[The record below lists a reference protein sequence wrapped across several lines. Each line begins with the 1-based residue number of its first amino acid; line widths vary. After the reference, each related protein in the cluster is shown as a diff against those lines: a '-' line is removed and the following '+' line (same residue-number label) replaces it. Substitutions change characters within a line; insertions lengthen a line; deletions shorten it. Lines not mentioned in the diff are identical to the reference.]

1 MKIVFLCGSLEPGR
15 DGVGDYSRRLAS
27 ELIRKQHEVAIVA
40 LNDRRIT
47 AVYQGSQASNE
58 IKIPVLRLPAAM
70 DERKRFDYAGDFIK
84 QFGPDWVSLQ
94 YVPFSFEKRGLPFSF
109 SNHLK
114 RIDGNFR
121 WHIMFHELWVGLYG
135 YSNFKLKMLG
145 LLQKLIIKQM
155 LSAIKPESVTTS
167 IGIYKKSL
175 GWKDVNLIPL
185 FSNIPIVTPHPVQ
198 SDRSGNITA
207 IHFGTFTSSLEDY
220 KRQIDFLS
228 AIGEKTGKTVC
239 LQVIGDG
246 GAYKEKALEI
256 SRQLLGKENVVDCGF
271 QSEESVSGYMLK
283 ADVGI
288 SRADYA
294 LFGKSGSSMAMLEHG
309 LPVLLRGDRPEDDMI
324 GQDFPFKEQLLYI
337 DDAPKDLKKNEPVY
351 FLNQV
356 SDIFLDSLQE
366 KDKEQDPNTLILV
379 TRP

>member
-1 MKIVFLCGSLEPGR
+1 VKIVFLCGSLEPGR

-40 LNDRRIT
+40 LNDRKIT
-47 AVYQGSQASNE
+47 AVYQGTQASNE
-58 IKIPVLRLPAAM
+58 INVPVLRLPAAM

-135 YSNFKLKMLG
+135 YSNFKLKVMG
-145 LLQKLIIKQM
+145 FLQKLIIKQM
-155 LSAIKPESVTTS
+155 LSALRPESVTTS
-167 IGIYKKSL
+167 IGIYKKNL

-185 FSNIPIVTPHPVQ
+185 FSNIPIVTPHPMQ

-220 KRQIDFLS
+220 KRQIDFLT

-246 GAYKEKALEI
+246 GAHKEKALEI

-271 QSEESVSGYMLK
+271 QSEESVSGYMQK
-283 ADVGI
+283 ADIGI

-324 GQDFPFKEQLLYI
+324 GQDFPFKEQLLYSN
-337 DDAPKDLKKNEPVY
+337 DAGKDLEKKEPVY

-356 SDIFLDSLQE
+356 SDIFLDSLHE
-366 KDKEQDPNTLILV
+366 KDKEQDPSTLILV